1 MKVVITYCNSWSYRP
16 QALRVR
22 DEITGVYKDAVVEL
36 VPGDSGDFLVEVDG
50 RKLFFNK
57 DFAKPRFPSEGEILN
72 LIKVAA

>member
-1 MKVVITYCNSWSYRP
+1 M
-16 QALRVR
+16 R
-22 DEITGVYKDAVVEL
+22 DEITSVYKDAVVEL
-36 VPGDSGDFLVEVDG
+36 APGGSGDFLVEVNG

>member
-1 MKVVITYCNSWSYRP
+1 
-16 QALRVR
+16 VR

-36 VPGDSGDFLVEVDG
+36 VPGGSGDFLVEVDG

>member
-36 VPGDSGDFLVEVDG
+36 VPGGSGDFLVEVDG

-57 DFAKPRFPSEGEILN
+57 DFDKPSFPSEGEILN
-72 LIKVAA
+72 LIKVAD